1 MPLDSLVTNPG
12 RLRILTSLATE
23 PSQEFVQLRHRTHL
37 TDGNLSTHARRLHNA
52 GLVTIQKNFRDGK
65 PVTTFTLTTDG
76 RRALESHVQNL
87 MAALN
92 LPATQPQII
101 PAAVNSENDEW
112 VD

>member
-52 GLVTIQKNFRDGK
+52 GLVTIQKNFRDG
-65 PVTTFTLTTDG
+65 TLTTDG